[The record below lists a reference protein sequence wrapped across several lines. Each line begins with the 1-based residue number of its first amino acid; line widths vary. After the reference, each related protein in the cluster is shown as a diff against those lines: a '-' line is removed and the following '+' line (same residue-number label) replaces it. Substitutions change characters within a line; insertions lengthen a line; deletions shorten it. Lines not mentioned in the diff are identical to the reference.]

1 MAGMSKLPAIYRH
14 GFVLA
19 TSMAVSY
26 WMTVK
31 WLRQRSKQ
39 LLEKDINSSMKS
51 HVAKKNQSVAVDK
64 RFFRNLIAL
73 LKILVPK
80 IFCGE
85 SLFLALV
92 AASLI
97 ARTYADVWMIKNS
110 TSVESAIIG
119 RNVPLFKEN
128 LARFA
133 YAMPLIAFVNNALR
147 YTLEELKLR
156 FRKRLSLY
164 LYDQYLKGFTYY
176 QVNTLDSRINNIDQL
191 LTQDV
196 EKFCSSVADLYTNI
210 SKPFLDIIIYARKL
224 SGSIGPG
231 GPSLLVLYLVCS
243 GLVLTRLR
251 RPIGRMTVAEQQ
263 FEGEFRYVNS
273 RLITNCEEIAFYNGS
288 RREKMIIRDGFERL
302 IKHLRSLIIF
312 RLVMGCIDSVVA
324 KYISTC
330 VGYYVVSR
338 PFLDPLNTRHANS
351 TYNQILEDY
360 YSSGRMLMR
369 LAEAVGRL
377 VLAGRE
383 LTKLAGF
390 TTRVTDLIGVLSDVN
405 QGNCVRTGINNTT
418 MGNRNDQGQI
428 RTQDGI
434 IKFEN
439 VKLMTPNGDVLIE
452 NLNFTVR
459 SGQNVIVVGPNG
471 CGKSSLFRTIGE
483 LWPIASGTL
492 TKPGSGHLFYIPQ
505 KPYMI
510 IGTLRDQIIY
520 PDSHGDMHRKGVKDE
535 NLRELLDKVQ
545 LTYLTQRE
553 GGLSGVQDW
562 MDVLSGGEK
571 QRIAMARLFYHKPQ
585 FAILDECTSAV
596 SVDVE
601 GFMYEYCR
609 NAGITLFTVSHRKSL
624 WKYHEYCLYMDGRG
638 SYTYTKIDEHTSEF
652 GPPLVAILDEP
663 TTGVDPNARQ
673 QMQEIFLNAVKA
685 KLTIILT
692 SHSMDECERVC
703 NRLGIMVRGQL
714 ACLGTIQHLK
724 SKFGRGYTIEIKVHT
739 IPGDTNAMVIQN
751 VQRFLLSQRQYQIEV
766 KETTHSTGLFQCGQS
781 TPAELFQLLEENKQ
795 QLHIETYTISQTTLE
810 QIFLSFGKQ
819 IQTSTDE

>member
-1 MAGMSKLPAIYRH
+1 MAGMSKLPAVYRH
-14 GFVLA
+14 GFMLA
-19 TSMAVSY
+19 SSMALSY
-26 WMTVK
+26 WVTVK
-31 WLRQRSKQ
+31 WLRERSKQ
-39 LLEKDINSSMKS
+39 LLAKDINSSIKS
-51 HVAKKNQSVAVDK
+51 HLTKQDQNVAVDK
-64 RFFRNLIAL
+64 KFFRKLIVL
-73 LKILVPK
+73 LKILIPRV
-80 IFCGE
+80 FCGE
-85 SLFLALV
+85 SLFLVLV
-92 AASLI
+92 AISLV
-97 ARTYADVWMIKNS
+97 ARTYADVWMIHTT

-119 RNVPLFKEN
+119 RSSILFKEC
-128 LARFA
+128 LSRFA
-133 YAMPLIAFVNNALR
+133 YAMPLLAFVNNALK
-147 YTLEELKLR
+147 YTVDELKLR
-156 FRKRLSLY
+156 FRKRLSLH
-164 LYDQYLKGFTYY
+164 LYDQYLKGYTYY
-176 QVNTLDSRINNIDQL
+176 QINTLDSRISNIDQL

-196 EKFCSSVADLYTNI
+196 EKFCTSVADLYTNI
-210 SKPFLDIIIYARKL
+210 SKPCMDIVIYARKL
-224 SGSIGPG
+224 SGTIGLS
-231 GPSLLVLYLVCS
+231 GPSLLVLYLICA

-273 RLITNCEEIAFYNGS
+273 RLVTNCEEIAFYNGS

-312 RLVMGCIDSVVA
+312 RLVMGCIDSVIA

-338 PFLDPLNTRHANS
+338 PFLDPRYARHTRS
-351 TYNQILEDY
+351 TYNELLEDY

-383 LTKLAGF
+383 LTKLTGF

-405 QGNCVRTGINNTT
+405 QGIYVRTGINNTIMDT
-418 MGNRNDQGQI
+418 KNNEGRI

-452 NLNFTVR
+452 NLNFTVQ

-483 LWPIASGTL
+483 LWPLASGTL

-505 KPYMI
+505 KPYMT

-520 PDSHGDMHRKGVKDE
+520 PDSYFDMRRKGIKDD
-535 NLRELLDKVQ
+535 NLNELLDKVQ
-545 LTYLTQRE
+545 LTYLVQRE
-553 GGLSGVQDW
+553 GGFDGVQDW

-609 NAGITLFTVSHRKSL
+609 TVGITLFTVSHRKSL

-638 SYTYTKIDEHTSEF
+638 SYSFKPIDEHTSEF
-652 GPPLVAILDEP
+652 G
-663 TTGVDPNARQ
+663 
-673 QMQEIFLNAVKA
+673 
-685 KLTIILT
+685 
-692 SHSMDECERVC
+692 S
-703 NRLGIMVRGQL
+703 
-714 ACLGTIQHLK
+714 
-724 SKFGRGYTIEIKVHT
+724 
-739 IPGDTNAMVIQN
+739 
-751 VQRFLLSQRQYQIEV
+751 
-766 KETTHSTGLFQCGQS
+766 
-781 TPAELFQLLEENKQ
+781 
-795 QLHIETYTISQTTLE
+795 
-810 QIFLSFGKQ
+810 
-819 IQTSTDE
+819 

>member
-1 MAGMSKLPAIYRH
+1 MAAMSKLPAMYRH

-19 TSMAVSY
+19 SSMAISY
-26 WMTVK
+26 WMTIK

-39 LLEKDINSSMKS
+39 LLEKDVNSSMKS
-51 HVAKKNQSVAVDK
+51 HLAKKDQNVAVDR
-64 RFFRNLIAL
+64 RFFRKLVTL

-80 IFCGE
+80 LFCGE
-85 SLFLALV
+85 SLFLVLV
-92 AASLI
+92 AASLV

-119 RNVPLFKEN
+119 RNTTLFKEN

-164 LYDQYLKGFTYY
+164 FYDQYLKGFTYY
-176 QVNTLDSRINNIDQL
+176 QVNTLDSRITNIDQL

-196 EKFCSSVADLYTNI
+196 EKFCVSVADLYTNI
-210 SKPFLDIIIYARKL
+210 SKPILDIIIYARKL
-224 SGSIGPG
+224 SGTIGPS
-231 GPSLLVLYLVCS
+231 GPSLLVLYLICS

-338 PFLDPLNTRHANS
+338 PFLDPKNTRHANS
-351 TYNQILEDY
+351 SYNEILEDY

-390 TTRVTDLIGVLSDVN
+390 TTRVSDLIGVLADVN
-405 QGNCVRTGINNTT
+405 KGNCVRTGINHTT
-418 MGNRNDQGQI
+418 IAKKNDQGQI

-439 VKLMTPNGDVLIE
+439 VKLMTPNGDILIE

-505 KPYMI
+505 KPYMT

-520 PDSHGDMHRKGVKDE
+520 PDSHGDMRRKGIKDE
-535 NLRELLDKVQ
+535 NLRDLLDKVQ
-545 LTYLTQRE
+545 LTYLIQRE
-553 GGLSGVQDW
+553 GGFDGVQDW

-571 QRIAMARLFYHKPQ
+571 QRIAMARLFFHKPQ

-638 SYTYTKIDEHTSEF
+638 EYTYKKIDEHTSEF
-652 GPPLVAILDEP
+652 G
-663 TTGVDPNARQ
+663 
-673 QMQEIFLNAVKA
+673 
-685 KLTIILT
+685 
-692 SHSMDECERVC
+692 S
-703 NRLGIMVRGQL
+703 
-714 ACLGTIQHLK
+714 
-724 SKFGRGYTIEIKVHT
+724 
-739 IPGDTNAMVIQN
+739 
-751 VQRFLLSQRQYQIEV
+751 
-766 KETTHSTGLFQCGQS
+766 
-781 TPAELFQLLEENKQ
+781 
-795 QLHIETYTISQTTLE
+795 
-810 QIFLSFGKQ
+810 
-819 IQTSTDE
+819 

>member
-1 MAGMSKLPAIYRH
+1 MAGMSKLPAVYRH
-14 GFVLA
+14 GFLLA
-19 TSMAVSY
+19 SSMALSY
-26 WMTVK
+26 WVTVK

-51 HVAKKNQSVAVDK
+51 HLAKKDQKVAVDK
-64 RFFRNLIAL
+64 RFFRNLIKL
-73 LKILVPK
+73 LKILLPK
-80 IFCGE
+80 FFCGE
-85 SLFLALV
+85 SLFLVLV
-92 AASLI
+92 AASLV

-110 TSVESAIIG
+110 TSIESAIIG
-119 RNVPLFKEN
+119 RNSALFKEN
-128 LARFA
+128 VINFA
-133 YAMPLIAFVNNALR
+133 YGMPLLAFVNNALK

-176 QVNTLDSRINNIDQL
+176 QVNTLDSRISNIDQL

-196 EKFCSSVADLYTNI
+196 EKFCTSVADLYTNV

-251 RPIGRMTVAEQQ
+251 RPIGQMTVAEQQ

-312 RLVMGCIDSVVA
+312 RLVMGCTDSVVA

-390 TTRVTDLIGVLSDVN
+390 TTRVTDLIRVLSDVN
-405 QGNCVRTGINNTT
+405 QGHCVRTGINNTT
-418 MGNRNDQGQI
+418 MENKNNEGRI

-483 LWPIASGTL
+483 LWPVTSGTL

-505 KPYMI
+505 KPYMT

-520 PDSHGDMHRKGVKDE
+520 PDSLGDMRRKGVKDE
-535 NLRELLDKVQ
+535 NLNDLLDKVQ
-545 LTYLTQRE
+545 LTYLVQRE
-553 GGLSGVQDW
+553 RGFDGVQDW

-609 NAGITLFTVSHRKSL
+609 TVGITLFTVSHRKSL

-638 SYTYTKIDEHTSEF
+638 SYSFKPIDEQTSEF
-652 GPPLVAILDEP
+652 G
-663 TTGVDPNARQ
+663 
-673 QMQEIFLNAVKA
+673 
-685 KLTIILT
+685 
-692 SHSMDECERVC
+692 S
-703 NRLGIMVRGQL
+703 
-714 ACLGTIQHLK
+714 
-724 SKFGRGYTIEIKVHT
+724 
-739 IPGDTNAMVIQN
+739 
-751 VQRFLLSQRQYQIEV
+751 
-766 KETTHSTGLFQCGQS
+766 
-781 TPAELFQLLEENKQ
+781 
-795 QLHIETYTISQTTLE
+795 
-810 QIFLSFGKQ
+810 
-819 IQTSTDE
+819 

>member
-1 MAGMSKLPAIYRH
+1 MAGMSKLPAVYRH

-19 TSMAVSY
+19 SSMAISY

-31 WLRQRSKQ
+31 WLRARSKQ
-39 LLEKDINSSMKS
+39 LLAKDVNSSMKS
-51 HVAKKNQSVAVDK
+51 HLAKKDQNVAVDK
-64 RFFRNLIAL
+64 QFFRNLLMLI
-73 LKILVPK
+73 KILIPK
-80 IFCGE
+80 VFCGE

-92 AASLI
+92 AVSLV

-119 RNVPLFKEN
+119 RNTTLFKEY

-156 FRKRLSLY
+156 FRKRLSLH

-176 QVNTLDSRINNIDQL
+176 QVNTLDSRITNIDQL

-196 EKFCSSVADLYTNI
+196 EKFCTSVADLYTNI

-324 KYISTC
+324 KYVSTC

-338 PFLDPLNTRHANS
+338 PFLDPNNTRHANS
-351 TYNQILEDY
+351 SYNEVLEDY

-405 QGNCVRTGINNTT
+405 KGNCVRTGINNTT
-418 MGNRNDQGQI
+418 IAKRHDEGQI

-505 KPYMI
+505 KPYMT

-520 PDSHGDMHRKGVKDE
+520 PDSHGDMRRKGIKDE
-535 NLRELLDKVQ
+535 NLHELLDKVQ

-553 GGLSGVQDW
+553 GGFNGVQDW

-638 SYTYTKIDEHTSEF
+638 DYSYKKIDENTSEF
-652 GPPLVAILDEP
+652 G
-663 TTGVDPNARQ
+663 
-673 QMQEIFLNAVKA
+673 
-685 KLTIILT
+685 
-692 SHSMDECERVC
+692 S
-703 NRLGIMVRGQL
+703 
-714 ACLGTIQHLK
+714 
-724 SKFGRGYTIEIKVHT
+724 
-739 IPGDTNAMVIQN
+739 
-751 VQRFLLSQRQYQIEV
+751 
-766 KETTHSTGLFQCGQS
+766 
-781 TPAELFQLLEENKQ
+781 
-795 QLHIETYTISQTTLE
+795 
-810 QIFLSFGKQ
+810 
-819 IQTSTDE
+819 